1 MNRALLV
8 IGTVATVA
16 AWPIGAATTMRPNY
30 DHVDTS
36 RWRCR
41 LCPFD
46 LASPQDARLTVGA
59 LRVADA
65 QPRFGRDNGL
75 DRAGPHAVL
84 NARLA
89 RRDAGGRYA
98 VLDGA
103 DLGVDA
109 RRARLSAGR
118 HGHHEIALQW
128 HEIPHNVATDARTPY
143 RGHTLLALATA
154 DDRTVNFATRRRKH
168 EVQARVEPTRRVRLQ
183 ASYAR
188 ETKTGSQE
196 SYADF
201 FYQATGLPKPVDF
214 TTDAFSGQAAF
225 TSRRLLLAA
234 DLGRS
239 RFRNA
244 LPALE
249 WQGRSSSGR
258 IPAGRLALAPSNTA
272 DSAALRA
279 RGTLGRTVFST
290 RLHWGE
296 HRQGEALAP
305 YTTNTGL
312 ELDPPARMRLDGRVR
327 TFASSTRIVSR
338 LADSWQLGLAHR
350 SEERDNRTPPLLLTP
365 VLGDAFA
372 TSMRPNRAYDLRRRQ
387 TEATVRFSPSRR
399 LGVNLGA
406 RRHTRHRA
414 PQEID
419 ANTEHSYSMEATAEA
434 RNGLAVSL
442 KVEESSRNATTFHA
456 TTRNNPLSRRFYQA
470 AREQRTWRFG
480 VDYDVA
486 SVDLALGAYLDVRST
501 AYPDTALGLLRERDR
516 TWGVE
521 FGYSPV
527 EAVVLSGFFT
537 SHALEATTAGSMAF
551 AAADWWYDT
560 DDLTGTTGLL
570 AEARG
575 LLHRDLDVRVTY
587 HQSIGRGRYATVVS
601 DDRRPFPKLVS
612 DHRAFE
618 IKATYRW
625 GLRTSIIAH
634 WYRED
639 YASADWGLAGV
650 TPSAIFNVLAFG
662 RRPPVYTND
671 AIGIAFEH
679 RR

>member
-1 MNRALLV
+1 MNRTLFV
-8 IGTVATVA
+8 VGTVATVA
-16 AWPIGAATTMRPNY
+16 AWPVEAATMVRPNY

-46 LASPQDARLTVGA
+46 LASPQEARVTVGA
-59 LRVADA
+59 LRVDDA

-89 RRDAGGRYA
+89 RRDAEGRYT
-98 VLDGA
+98 VLEGA

-109 RRARLSAGR
+109 RQARLSTGR
-118 HGHHEIALQW
+118 HGHHDIALLW

-143 RGHTLLALATA
+143 TGHTLLALATG
-154 DDRTVNFATRRRKH
+154 DGRTVEFATRRRKH
-168 EVQARVEPTRRVRLQ
+168 EVRTRLEPARRVRLQ
-183 ASYAR
+183 AGYAR

-201 FYQATGLPKPVDF
+201 FYRATGLPKPVDF
-214 TTDAFSGQAAF
+214 TTDAFSGQAVF

-249 WQGRSSSGR
+249 WQSRSPSGR

-272 DSAALRA
+272 DGAALRA
-279 RGTLGRTVFST
+279 RGTLGRAVFST

-296 HRQGEALAP
+296 HRQGDALTP

-312 ELDPPARMRLDGRVR
+312 DLDPPARTRIDGRVR

-338 LADSWQLGLAHR
+338 LADSLRLDLAHR
-350 SEERDNRTPPLLLTP
+350 SEERDNRSPALLLTP

-387 TEATVRFSPSRR
+387 TEATVRFSPNRR
-399 LGVNLGA
+399 VGVNLGA
-406 RRHTRHRA
+406 RRHKRHRA
-414 PQEID
+414 PLEIA
-419 ANTEHSYSMEATAEA
+419 ANTERSYSMEATAQA
-434 RNGLAVSL
+434 PNGLALSL
-442 KVEESSRNATTFHA
+442 KVEDSSRNATTFQA

-480 VDYDVA
+480 IDYAMA
-486 SVDLALGAYLDVRST
+486 SMDLAMGVYLDHRST
-501 AYPDTALGLLRERDR
+501 AYPDTALGVLRERDR

-521 FGYSPV
+521 FDYSPV
-527 EAVVLSGFFT
+527 DAVVLSGFFT

-560 DDLTGTTGLL
+560 EDLTGTTGLL

-575 LLHRDLDVRVTY
+575 LLHRDLDVQVTY

-625 GLRTSIIAH
+625 GLRTSIVAH

-639 YASADWGLAGV
+639 YASADWALAGV
-650 TPSAIFNVLAFG
+650 TPSAIVNVLAFG
-662 RRPPVYTND
+662 RSPHVYSND
-671 AIGIAFEH
+671 AIGIAFE
-679 RR
+679 RRR